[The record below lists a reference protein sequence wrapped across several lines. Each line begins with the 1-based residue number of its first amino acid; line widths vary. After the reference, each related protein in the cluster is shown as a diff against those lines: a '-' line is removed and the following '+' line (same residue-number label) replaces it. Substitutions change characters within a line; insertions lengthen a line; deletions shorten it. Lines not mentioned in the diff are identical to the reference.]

1 MGEATNDNTTY
12 NNPTAKDKTR
22 HGSNNAYCQEARATV
37 QRLSVYSKAA
47 GSGATENTEAKKKK
61 KRKEGG
67 VKKKK
72 KDNSIWIGGTGGRN
86 KQQQQQQQT
95 KQIDTLS

>member
-12 NNPTAKDKTR
+12 NNPTAEDKTR

-61 KRKEGG
+61 KKKEGRRG
-67 VKKKK
+67 EKKK
-72 KDNSIWIGGTGGRN
+72 KDNSIWICGTGGRN
-86 KQQQQQQQT
+86 KQQQQQQT